1 MNTLT
6 SIEKRQLMQVAES
19 SPAIDTLPSFKA
31 WIRGPVNEYFPHE
44 KAICVAGQLLGNQ
57 IHVKHLIGVNYPLN
71 CIERLDRII
80 ECSERRMIQRWL
92 SLYRAQVFNA
102 MEIETQFSRKEKDE
116 ARLLGVT
123 NFASHGCLDIAGKGG
138 TYVSFS
144 NLPGMLAG
152 QHAHKL
158 ELVMPYLHQALTRV
172 FHNASTGVGDVASR
186 CAQLTKREREILS
199 LMTIGL
205 SNRAI
210 AARLFRS
217 ELTVQNHAHAIFRKL
232 GVNSRAAAVAFINRD
247 GCHDCRHKT
256 DVPGSCVTAVIPV
269 QVQDEQGASGMHD
282 EQLLATPA

>member
-1 MNTLT
+1 MNSLS

-19 SPAIDTLPSFKA
+19 SPAIDTLSSFKA

-57 IHVKHLIGVNYPLN
+57 IQVRHLIGVNYPSN
-71 CIERLDRII
+71 CLERLGRVID
-80 ECSERRMIQRWL
+80 CSERRMIQRWL

-102 MEIETQFSRKEKDE
+102 PEIETQFSRKEKDE

-172 FHNASTGVGDVASR
+172 FHNASTGVNDVAIR
-186 CAQLTKREREILS
+186 CAQLTKREREILA
-199 LMTIGL
+199 LMAIGL

-232 GVNSRAAAVAFINRD
+232 GVNSRAAAVAFISRD
-247 GCHDCRHKT
+247 GCNDCRHKT
-256 DVPGSCVTAVIPV
+256 DVPDKCAAAVMPVEVQEEPVTS
-269 QVQDEQGASGMHD
+269 EMRE
-282 EQLLATPA
+282 EQLLVTPA